1 MGRGTKRPCGKR
13 EHQRLQKYL
22 FELIGIE
29 PLALDYHIIMDA
41 DPSHPRHREWDHHP
55 LRLNE
60 VTRPEHL
67 LAWAVH
73 LALDY
78 ELCADWV
85 TIAHTPANRR
95 RKE

>member
-1 MGRGTKRPCGKR
+1 MAKRPCGKR

-29 PLALDYHIIMDA
+29 PLNLDYHIIMDA

-55 LRLNE
+55 LRINE
-60 VTRPEHL
+60 VTKPAQL

-78 ELCADWV
+78 ALCPEWV
-85 TIAHTPANRR
+85 MIAHTLAKRPSSP
-95 RKE
+95 